1 MIIYIVAMAFSRGH
15 AAVEEHAH
23 ASAPAPDRVTAG

>member
-1 MIIYIVAMAFSRGH
+1 VIAMAFSRGH

-23 ASAPAPDRVTAG
+23 TAPAPDRVTAG

>member
-15 AAVEEHAH
+15 AAAEEHAH
-23 ASAPAPDRVTAG
+23 AAPATDRVTAG

>member
-1 MIIYIVAMAFSRGH
+1 MVIYIVAMAFSRGH

-23 ASAPAPDRVTAG
+23 AAPAADRATAGS